1 MSSASGRPNAPHV
14 RGKPST
20 AVSQAPDGKPY
31 GRPVPPWSEGL
42 SSQNIVGESFH
53 EAAFKS
59 LASEHGHRSVPEY
72 GVEIT
77 EARAAIV
84 RDLDNPYDSDVVAV
98 LIDGRHLVG
107 HLPRKVA
114 AQYTHGL
121 ESLDRGRYLQV
132 PARVWIGH
140 RTDWDERSGAE
151 VTSLRG
157 SVTVHLPDS
166 IGIVPYN
173 DLPDAPHTVLPWG
186 RAAQITGEE
195 HHMDVLRTFALGVG
209 PRHVAAT
216 LHLIEEPRRTGGPV
230 PVIEVRLDGQRVG
243 VMSKA
248 ISDQIHDLVTYVAD
262 NGRIPVAR
270 AIVKARTCAQKSPS
284 TWPGQA
290 RSPRSGSTRSRVT
303 DLSRQQVP
311 STTLRGVLSPR
322 LGSKLNIS
330 TKTRTEQ
337 SVASRSG
344 SVPLLIGDAAKLCVS
359 EKPSRPPCRYLQE
372 LPSASCG
379 GCCWCSRLY
388 APSYSCDGQAVPPKQ
403 QSQTRLIRT
412 RLRVVPRLRQKRSAS
427 FARSAPRRPGFVPES
442 RPKPRSWRLKPP
454 RQRGR

>member
-1 MSSASGRPNAPHV
+1 MA
-14 RGKPST
+14 
-20 AVSQAPDGKPY
+20 
-31 GRPVPPWSEGL
+31 
-42 SSQNIVGESFH
+42 
-53 EAAFKS
+53 
-59 LASEHGHRSVPEY
+59 
-72 GVEIT
+72 
-77 EARAAIV
+77 
-84 RDLDNPYDSDVVAV
+84 VAV

-121 ESLDRGRYLQV
+121 ESFDRGRYLQV

-270 AIVKARTCAQKSPS
+270 AIVKGSDLRAEVTVHVARTSEVPQK
-284 TWPGQA
+284 WL
-290 RSPRSGSTRSRVT
+290 
-303 DLSRQQVP
+303 D
-311 STTLRGVLSPR
+311 
-322 LGSKLNIS
+322 
-330 TKTRTEQ
+330 
-337 SVASRSG
+337 SVKSH
-344 SVPLLIGDAAKLCVS
+344 
-359 EKPSRPPCRYLQE
+359 
-372 LPSASCG
+372 
-379 GCCWCSRLY
+379 
-388 APSYSCDGQAVPPKQ
+388 
-403 QSQTRLIRT
+403 
-412 RLRVVPRLRQKRSAS
+412 
-427 FARSAPRRPGFVPES
+427 
-442 RPKPRSWRLKPP
+442 
-454 RQRGR
+454 